1 MCFKNTN
8 VLVCSGAVK
17 ISLLVPVLFVFWPE
31 PLLVSI
37 VGVASICIPY
47 EKVLEQRTVQ
57 GKGEQQG
64 KRHRGLQLRI
74 CVPTCDRFFLNKYL
88 SKAGKEHPL

>member
-8 VLVCSGAVK
+8 ELVCSGAVK

-47 EKVLEQRTVQ
+47 EKVLEQRRER
-57 GKGEQQG
+57 KGRTAGQ
-64 KRHRGLQLRI
+64 
-74 CVPTCDRFFLNKYL
+74 
-88 SKAGKEHPL
+88 KAQRAAT